1 MNLKTLSTFT
11 RVESKVIEDLIS
23 RMGKLTRQDSLT
35 AWLINLPKVEPD
47 LAEYFE
53 LPRSSKLGK
62 AMETILETNS
72 LLTIPFLHLIATKL
86 AVYLANIAD
95 IARHPV
101 ASPSLRDA
109 GKTLAPLRRL
119 LAPYVDEKPRNIADT
134 FLALNQQRIESVL
147 DPWNNS
153 ALRAILQTL
162 YVDRGRE
169 ESREKRALLEFILKQ
184 LEAERAMAGR
194 IPEPRHAW
202 WAIETLLREGNNEF
216 VEQNRPVINKTILH
230 LLKLGDYSP
239 RQDLVSASIAPELHT
254 RETEELWIGVNIA
267 RILKAAGL
275 LKLPKGTAKQLNG
288 RLSEIVRF
296 YLKPAQQKSFKFAT
310 IRLLLAQEALL
321 SFTLADSELFE
332 SQEIL
337 DLSSQK
343 VGSSLWDDEVVTQV
357 NEMLKIA
364 KRYLE
369 ERSRWTRPTLTSGV
383 LCGLAGQGKSEML
396 RQLSNELS
404 KLGTSLG
411 KNVSVHS
418 LSVGREINTN
428 SDLVGILSKL
438 AAARDGASC
447 VRVLIFDEID
457 KAGFDFSAPF
467 LSVLESSCEASDI
480 PVSFWIFAQSTYPEF
495 QEYTAYASRL
505 STKSLRDF
513 LTRLQWGAIEMPDIR
528 VAPRQRLMTALSI
541 ALSLHTQARKVTSR
555 WCRFFST
562 NWELENARALGSLV
576 NSVTEC
582 GPELCLDL
590 SSTAINGFR
599 AQYEFLKSTQ
609 PHAIAIKM

>member
-1 MNLKTLSTFT
+1 MHLKKLSTFT
-11 RVESKVIEDLIS
+11 RIESKAIEDLIS
-23 RMGKLTRQDSLT
+23 RMGRLTRQDSLT
-35 AWLINLPKVEPD
+35 TWLVNLPKVEPE

-72 LLTIPFLHLIATKL
+72 LLTIPFLRLIASKV
-86 AVYLANIAD
+86 AVYLSNISD
-95 IARHPV
+95 IAVHPI
-101 ASPSLRDA
+101 ASPSLKGADR
-109 GKTLAPLRRL
+109 TLAPLRKL

-134 FLALNQQRIESVL
+134 FAALNQQRIESVL

-169 ESREKRALLEFILKQ
+169 ESREKEALLEFVLKQ

-202 WAIETLLREGNNEF
+202 WAIETLLREGSSEF
-216 VEQNRPVINKTILH
+216 IEQNRSAINRTILH
-230 LLKLGDYSP
+230 LMRLGDYSP

-254 RETEELWIGVNIA
+254 REAEELWIGINIA
-267 RILKAAGL
+267 RILKAAAL
-275 LKLPKGTAKQLNG
+275 LKLPNGTTRQLNG

-296 YLKPAQQKSFKFAT
+296 HLRPTPQKSFKFST

-321 SFTLADSELFE
+321 TFTLADSELFE
-332 SQEIL
+332 SREIL

-343 VGSSLWDDEVVTQV
+343 VGSSLWDDEVVTRV
-357 NEMLKIA
+357 NEMLKA
-364 KRYLE
+364 ARRYLE
-369 ERSRWTRPTLTSGV
+369 ERSRWTRPTLTSGM

-396 RQLSNELS
+396 KQLSAELT
-404 KLGTSLG
+404 KLGAALG

-418 LSVGREINTN
+418 LSVGREINTGA
-428 SDLVGILSKL
+428 DLVGILSEL
-438 AAARDGASC
+438 TAARDGTSS

-457 KAGFDFSAPF
+457 KAGFDFAAPF
-467 LSVLESSCEASDI
+467 LSALESPCEASDI
-480 PVSFWIFAQSTYPEF
+480 PVSFWVFAQSTYPEF
-495 QEYTAYASRL
+495 QEYAAYANQL
-505 STKSLRDF
+505 ATKSLRDF

-541 ALSLHTQARKVTSR
+541 ALGLHPRARRVTSR

-582 GPELCLDL
+582 GSESCLDL
-590 SSTAINGFR
+590 SPAAINEFRNQYGFLGV
-599 AQYEFLKSTQ
+599 AKT
-609 PHAIAIKM
+609 HAITIKM